1 MLLHQYHAGGY
12 TVQSQHEEWCC
23 TLRKKHAWMGNSE
36 EEFAMLDKF
45 VDLSFKQGG
54 LGLHVGLESALEH
67 LP

>member
-1 MLLHQYHAGGY
+1 MLLHQHHAGGY